1 MWSSSQQG
9 DRFMG
14 EFVEAALAFPA
25 VIFTFPL
32 IVVVGYW
39 LFAAVTGLA
48 GEIFDG
54 GAEAPEGSGGGFG
67 GFLAALGLGG
77 VPVTVVFSV
86 VIAVAW
92 FVSLTGVVLF
102 DNMLIR
108 AAALLV
114 ALYAGWHVTWLLARP
129 LRRLLATTSSPRNAD
144 FVGLV
149 CEVRVGCTA
158 TQFGQGEVTTDDGST
173 ALIDIRADTEPIP
186 AGTRALIY
194 DYDAENDYFRVA
206 PAGAAVDPLG

>member
-1 MWSSSQQG
+1 M
-9 DRFMG
+9 R

-39 LFAAVTGLA
+39 LFAAVTGLVT
-48 GEIFDG
+48 ELFDG
-54 GAEAPEGSGGGFG
+54 PDAEPGSAGGLTG
-67 GFLAALGLGG
+67 LLTALGLGG
-77 VPVTVVFSV
+77 VPVTVVGSV

-92 FVSLTGVVLF
+92 FVSLTGAVLF
-102 DNMLIR
+102 DGALAR

-114 ALYAGWHVTWLLARP
+114 AVYAGWHVTWLVARP
-129 LRRLLATTSSPRNAD
+129 LRRMLRTASAPRNAD

-149 CEVRVGCTA
+149 CDVRVGCSATA
-158 TQFGQGEVTTDDGST
+158 FGQGEVTAPDGST
-173 ALIDIRADTEPIP
+173 ALIDIRADGDAEPIP

-194 DYDAENDYFRVA
+194 DYDAEKDYFRVA
-206 PAGAAVDPLG
+206 PAGAAIDPLT

>member
-54 GAEAPEGSGGGFG
+54 GADAPEDSGGGFG

-102 DNMLIR
+102 DNTLVR

-194 DYDAENDYFRVA
+194 DYDAEKDYFRVA